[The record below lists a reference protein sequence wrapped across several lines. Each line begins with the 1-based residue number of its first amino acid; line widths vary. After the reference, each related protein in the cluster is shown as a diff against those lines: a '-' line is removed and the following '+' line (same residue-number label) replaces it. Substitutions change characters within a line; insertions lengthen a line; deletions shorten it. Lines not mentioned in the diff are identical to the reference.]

1 MHESLNRQSAA
12 LNSLRLR
19 LNLGPQGIGR
29 RLATF
34 AQLAEAPDVR
44 IPGAVGTKR
53 KRSGVLPAKK
63 VGSKYIIA
71 KKSVIAF
78 VCAEDKN
85 DRQISG

>member
-1 MHESLNRQSAA
+1 MNEM
-12 LNSLRLR
+12 
-19 LNLGPQGIGR
+19 
-29 RLATF
+29 F
-34 AQLAEAPDVR
+34 KDYPDVVSVEQVSDMLR
-44 IPGAVGTKR
+44 ISTSFAYR
-53 KRSGVLPAKK
+53 LLRSGVLPAKK